1 MHAFRFF
8 LLFLKHILYIQTGR
22 GGMLLNGRWTGKR
35 SAGEVDMRPSEANP
49 SGLVNTIR

>member
-22 GGMLLNGRWTGKR
+22 GGMLLNEMADGRAKGQLAKSICGHR
-35 SAGEVDMRPSEANP
+35 KPIQVAM
-49 SGLVNTIR
+49 